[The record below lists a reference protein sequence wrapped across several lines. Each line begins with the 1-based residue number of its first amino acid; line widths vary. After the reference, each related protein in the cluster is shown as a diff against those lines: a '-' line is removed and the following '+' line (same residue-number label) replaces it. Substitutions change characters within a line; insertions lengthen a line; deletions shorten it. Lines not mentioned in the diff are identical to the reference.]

1 MSMQVKKSVFI
12 SSLVVCSLVFGVV
25 GAGAANGITKIQAA
39 LNSNIKF
46 KVDGNSWQPKDSN
59 GKSLSAL
66 VYNGTTYLPLRST
79 AEALGVNLSLNSATQ
94 VISLDSGSA
103 NGIPYNDATTPVTSP
118 STSTSSTPVTS
129 PSISTSSTPVTSPST
144 STSSTSSDIKVLSGT
159 TSQMTSKLKEQAV
172 ILLKMYGDS
181 LLSGDTSNYASYLS
195 KNVSTS
201 RENSGTSLGD
211 DYFINNY
218 SDLVTGTKK
227 ANSASTLNSFA
238 KALQNAKLSDIEVGL
253 ISDKNEYF
261 QRFSFSFQPKDF
273 NALSTV
279 YVYFSYDV
287 ETYNSSTYIL
297 SEAYVD

>member
-1 MSMQVKKSVFI
+1 MFMQVKKSVFI

-46 KVDGNSWQPKDSN
+46 KVDGNSWQPKDGN
-59 GKSLSAL
+59 GKNLSAL

-103 NGIPYNDATTPVTSP
+103 NGIPYNDATTSVAAP
-118 STSTSSTPVTS
+118 STSTSSTPVAA
-129 PSISTSSTPVTSPST
+129 PSTSTSSTPVASPST

-181 LLSGDTSNYASYLS
+181 LLSGDTSNYAAYLS

-211 DYFINNY
+211 DYFIDNY

-227 ANSASTLNSFA
+227 ANSASTLKSFA
-238 KALQNAKLSDIEVGL
+238 KALQDVKLSDIEVGL

-279 YVYFSYDV
+279 NVYFSYDV

>member
-1 MSMQVKKSVFI
+1 MQVKKSVFI

-46 KVDGNSWQPKDSN
+46 KVDGNSWQPKDGN
-59 GKSLSAL
+59 GKNLSAL

-103 NGIPYNDATTPVTSP
+103 NGIPYNDATTSVAA
-118 STSTSSTPVTS
+118 
-129 PSISTSSTPVTSPST
+129 PST

-181 LLSGDTSNYASYLS
+181 LLSGDTSNYAAYLS

-211 DYFINNY
+211 DYFIDNY

-227 ANSASTLNSFA
+227 ANSASTLKSFA
-238 KALQNAKLSDIEVGL
+238 KALQDVKLSDIEVGL

-279 YVYFSYDV
+279 NVYFSYDV

>member
-25 GAGAANGITKIQAA
+25 GAGAANGIIKIQAA

-46 KVDGNSWQPKDSN
+46 KVDGNSWQPKDGN
-59 GKSLSAL
+59 GKNLSAL

-79 AEALGVNLSLNSATQ
+79 AEALGVSLSLNSATQ

-103 NGIPYNDATTPVTSP
+103 NGIPYNDATTSVAPP
-118 STSTSSTPVTS
+118 ST
-129 PSISTSSTPVTSPST
+129 STSSTPVTSPST

-181 LLSGDTSNYASYLS
+181 LLSGETSNYAAYLS

-211 DYFINNY
+211 DYFIDNY

-227 ANSASTLNSFA
+227 ANSASTLKSFA
-238 KALQNAKLSDIEVGL
+238 KALQNVKLSDIEVGL
-253 ISDKNEYF
+253 IGDKNEYF

-279 YVYFSYDV
+279 YVYFSYDI